1 MNCTLS
7 SDELC
12 ENGDMYS
19 AITEQEFW
27 EHLQSVSAEV
37 DDAIAVFH
45 TYEEILRLGSE
56 DDAVF
61 RAFNANA
68 MFWNVQKVSLQT
80 TIFVALNRLFETDA
94 NALSIHRLLNET
106 LAHPEFFS
114 KDALRRRKINL
125 KIEPEYLDALIDGAW
140 APADASE
147 LRYLKKELKPHIQ
160 KFTEIYQPIRH
171 TYYAH
176 RLLQTDQPV
185 AKLFSLT
192 NRSELR
198 QILNFLH
205 ELVEDIW
212 HLYQNGMKPE
222 FGKQRIAHDSEATK
236 SVREVI

>member
-1 MNCTLS
+1 MN
-7 SDELC
+7 
-12 ENGDMYS
+12 S

-68 MFWNVQKVSLQT
+68 MFWNVQKVCLQT

-94 NALSIHRLLNET
+94 NALSIHRILNET

-114 KDALRRRKINL
+114 KDALRKRKIDL
-125 KIEPEYLDALIDGAW
+125 KIELEYLDALIDQAW
-140 APADASE
+140 APADASG
-147 LRYLKKELKPHIQ
+147 LRYLKKELKPQFH

-171 TYYAH
+171 SYYAH
-176 RLLQTDQPV
+176 RLLQTDKPV
-185 AKLFSLT
+185 AELFSLT
-192 NRSELR
+192 NRNELGK
-198 QILNFLH
+198 ILDFLH
-205 ELVEDIW
+205 QLVQGIW

-222 FGKQRIAHDSEATK
+222 FRTQDIPKNDSEATR
-236 SVREVI
+236 SAREVINKVAGLQPALDE

>member
-1 MNCTLS
+1 MN
-7 SDELC
+7 
-12 ENGDMYS
+12 S

-37 DDAIAVFH
+37 DDALAVFH

-56 DDAVF
+56 EDAVF

-114 KDALRRRKINL
+114 KDALRKRKIDL
-125 KIEPEYLDALIDGAW
+125 KIAPEYLDALIDGAW

-147 LRYLKKELKPHIQ
+147 LRYLKKELKPHFR

-171 TYYAH
+171 YYYAH
-176 RLLQTDQPV
+176 RLLQTDKPV
-185 AKLFSLT
+185 AELFSLT
-192 NRSELR
+192 NRNELG
-198 QILNFLH
+198 QILDFLH
-205 ELVEDIW
+205 QLVKEIW

-222 FGKQRIAHDSEATK
+222 FRTQDVVKNDSEATR
-236 SVREVI
+236 SAREVINKVVGLQPALDE